1 MAITSPVQFEQPII
15 EVTLKDGRVDRFFDI
30 ALLEN
35 PKTGEAEELRQIKYG
50 AVVAIANDKFL
61 RTHHFGN
68 NIAIVRDNR
77 FAIDAP
83 AVAIPEGAVRGNVQT
98 DYDKVRGKNEAEGAE
113 DTIWVVEMGGRSV
126 LDWYLA
132 KEYVKAEA
140 KNINIKVTIEN
151 GIVTKVEEVA

>member
-1 MAITSPVQFEQPII
+1 MAITSPVQFAQPII
-15 EVTLKDGRVDRFFDI
+15 EVTLKDGRVDRFFDT

-83 AVAIPEGAVRGNVQT
+83 AVAVPEGAVRGKVQEFG
-98 DYDKVRGKNEAEGAE
+98 DAVRGVVVAEGPE